1 MQIDAFTSGVR
12 AGGLINKIDIKILL
26 CFLLSNFDKP
36 VLEELLI
43 EAITERELV
52 NYFEL
57 KSGLEQLIE
66 LGHIK
71 KSEDEKG
78 KIMLSISE
86 SGRRSSQDLS
96 QNIPQTIRD
105 IALKGVVDI
114 VTKTQLCSENKVVIK
129 KVQGG
134 FVVKCSVL
142 SCESPIL
149 KTEVFVTNIL
159 QAEIIKA
166 SFQNDPL
173 KFYRNSIKLLLGDEI

>member
-12 AGGLINKIDIKILL
+12 AGGLTNKIDIKILL
-26 CFLLSNFDKP
+26 CYLLSNLDAP
-36 VLEELLI
+36 VLEDHLV
-43 EAITERELV
+43 EAITERELI

-57 KSGLEQLIE
+57 KSGLSQLIE
-66 LGHIK
+66 LSHID
-71 KSEDEKG
+71 KSFDENERTLLA
-78 KIMLSISE
+78 ITD
-86 SGRRSSQDLS
+86 SGRRSAHDLS
-96 QNIPQTIRD
+96 VNIPKTVRD
-105 IALKGVVDI
+105 QALKGVVDI
-114 VTKTQLCSENKVVIK
+114 VTRSRLCSENKVVIK
-129 KVQGG
+129 KVHGG
-134 FVVKCSVL
+134 FLVRCSVL

>member
-12 AGGLINKIDIKILL
+12 VGGLINKIDIKILI
-26 CFLLSNFDKP
+26 CYLLSNLDTP
-36 VLEELLI
+36 VLEELLV

-57 KSGLEQLIE
+57 KSALNQLVD
-66 LGHIK
+66 LGHVDKIYDEHE
-71 KSEDEKG
+71 KS
-78 KIMLSISE
+78 IISITS
-86 SGRRSSQDLS
+86 SGRRSANDLS
-96 QNIPQTIRD
+96 INIPQTVRD
-105 IALKGVVDI
+105 QALKGVIDI
-114 VTKTQLCSENKVVIK
+114 VTRTRLCNENKVVIK
-129 KVQGG
+129 KVTGG
-134 FVVKCSVL
+134 FLVKCSVL